1 MINDPE
7 MARLAADAAREIVG
21 DSMVIDHVD
30 APNMGGEDFAYYL
43 NRVPGAFMFLS
54 SANPEKHTDIPHH
67 NPRFNVDEDVFWIG
81 SALFVRIV
89 EKYLGMA
96 E

>member
-1 MINDPE
+1 
-7 MARLAADAAREIVG
+7 
-21 DSMVIDHVD
+21 
-30 APNMGGEDFAYYL
+30 
-43 NRVPGAFMFLS
+43 MFLS